1 MKFIDLFSG
10 IGGFRTAL
18 EREGHECLA
27 YSEIDRYAKQS
38 YQAMYDT
45 ENEVDLGDITKID
58 ESYFKRFKEEN
69 DIVVGGSPCF
79 RRGTIIRTLEG
90 DKPIESIQVGD
101 KIITHNQR
109 FRPVLNTMINHTD
122 KIYELKTINGQV
134 TYVTEEHPIYVS
146 EWQGTDYAYPTFVK
160 VKDLD
165 IKRHLIVTHNDDEY
179 SVRLGGAEYLYTIES
194 LEISDTNEDVYNF
207 EVAEDNTYIANELV
221 VHNCQSFSI
230 SGKQRGFEDTR
241 GTLFF

>member
-79 RRGTIIRTLEG
+79 RRGTIIRTLDG
-90 DKPIESIQVGD
+90 DKPIETIQVGD
-101 KIITHNQR
+101 KVITHNQR
-109 FRPVLNTMINHTD
+109 FRPVLNTMINHAD
-122 KIYELKTINGQV
+122 KIYELKTSNGQV

-146 EWQGTDYAYPTFVK
+146 DC
-160 VKDLD
+160 
-165 IKRHLIVTHNDDEY
+165 
-179 SVRLGGAEYLYTIES
+179 S
-194 LEISDTNEDVYNF
+194 
-207 EVAEDNTYIANELV
+207 
-221 VHNCQSFSI
+221 
-230 SGKQRGFEDTR
+230 
-241 GTLFF
+241 